1 MIGQTISHYKIIE
14 KLGEG
19 GMGVVYR
26 AHDLKLD
33 RIVALKFLPHHL
45 TANEAEQARF
55 LQEARAASALNHPN
69 ICAIHS
75 IGEEGDKQYIEMEFV
90 DGKTLRELIADRQL
104 TIDNCLGYAVQI
116 GEALQEAHSKG
127 IVHRDVKMDNIM
139 VNSKNQIKVM
149 DFGLAKLKGSLKL
162 TKTSSTVGTL
172 AYMAPEQIEGGE
184 VDARSDIFSFGVVL
198 FEMLT
203 GHMPFRGEHEAAMVY
218 SIVNEDPEPIEK
230 YRTDLSPVLVN
241 LIQRAL
247 EKNPADRYQ
256 SMADMDIELKRLLK
270 KTSKVV
276 RSASQVTHRVG
287 ELEGA
292 AATGEAPSTL
302 EPISRK
308 TPSMIW
314 KKPFFVGAAIV
325 AVIIVVGA
333 LYEFVLKKE
342 SNNQQTFSVQSMK
355 VTRLTSN
362 GKARQAA
369 VSPDGRY
376 VVFSTEESG
385 KQSLWVRQVA
395 TNSNV
400 QIVPPS
406 DVNYSGLTISRDGN
420 YVFYVAYQR
429 TTGKSAVYQLPV
441 LGGTPRRILD
451 DVDFPIAL
459 SPDNKLLT
467 FVRYN
472 PATGIMAL
480 MVAKTDGSEPK
491 ELASHKGDQWFNG
504 KPAWSPD
511 GKVIACALGSW
522 EGGYHLSVITVQV
535 EGGAE
540 RRFSRQRWQSIS
552 DLQWLPDGSGI
563 ILSAED
569 RSSMMN
575 QIWQLSYPDGTAIRT
590 TNDLLDYASLSL
602 TNDAQT
608 LCMVQGDYRSSIWIL
623 PQGSVARAQQ
633 ITNGRDEG
641 AMGLVWTPDGKIV
654 YGSSI
659 SGNIDLWIMDRD
671 GKNQKQLTA
680 DTARDYEPAVSPDGK
695 FILFGTDRS
704 GIPNIWRMELDGS
717 RPRPLTSGAENYN
730 ASISPD
736 GKWFAFSSWVKGPQF
751 IMKMS
756 TEGGEQEQ
764 LSETNGY
771 CPAISPDGKLIA
783 YLHTDEQT
791 RNSQIVVMDAK
802 GGKPVKQ
809 FEPLPTLP
817 YWGVMRWTRD
827 GSSLEYIDRRQ
838 GASNI
843 WSQPLAGGSP
853 RQVTDF
859 KSDYLSLFD
868 WSPDGKFLAVTRYSF
883 SSDVVLMSNA
893 K

>member
-1 MIGQTISHYKIIE
+1 MIGQKISHYKILE

-19 GMGVVYR
+19 GMGVVYK

-45 TANEAEQARF
+45 TSNEAEQARF

-69 ICAIHS
+69 ICAIYS
-75 IGEEGDKQYIEMEFV
+75 IGEEGEMQFIEMEFV
-90 DGKTLRELIADRQL
+90 DGVTLREKTEGGKLQIAG
-104 TIDNCLGYAVQI
+104 CVGYAVQI

-139 VNSKNQIKVM
+139 VNAKDQVKVM

-198 FEMLT
+198 YEMLT
-203 GHMPFRGEHEAAMVY
+203 GHLPFRGEHEAAMVY
-218 SIVNEDPEPIEK
+218 SIVNEEPEPIEK

-247 EKNPADRYQ
+247 EKNPGDRYQ
-256 SMADMDIELKRLLK
+256 SMSDMVIELKRLLK

-287 ELEGA
+287 ELEGTPT
-292 AATGEAPSTL
+292 TGEAVSPAESGSGKSSSIFRNKL
-302 EPISRK
+302 VI
-308 TPSMIW
+308 I
-314 KKPFFVGAAIV
+314 GAAIV

-342 SNNQQTFSVQSMK
+342 STSPRTFSVQSMK

-385 KQSLWVRQVA
+385 KRSLWVRQVA
-395 TNSNV
+395 TNSNI
-400 QIVPPS
+400 QIIPPL
-406 DVNYSGLTISRDGN
+406 DVTYYGLTISQDGN

-429 TTGKSAVYQLPV
+429 TTGKSAVYQVPV
-441 LGGTPRRILD
+441 LGGTPRKILD
-451 DVDFPIAL
+451 DVDNPIAL
-459 SPDNKLLT
+459 SPDNKMLT
-467 FVRYN
+467 FVRYTA
-472 PATGIMAL
+472 ATGTFAL

-491 ELASHKGDQWFNG
+491 ELASHKADQWFAG
-504 KPAWSPD
+504 RPAWSPD

-522 EGGYHLSVITVQV
+522 EGGFHHSVVTVQV

-540 RRFSRQRWQSIS
+540 RRFTRQRWYVVSE
-552 DLQWLPDGSGI
+552 LQWLPDVSGI
-563 ILSAED
+563 VLNAGD
-569 RSSMMN
+569 RGSFVT
-575 QIWQLSYPDGTAIRT
+575 QIWQLSYPDGAAIRT
-590 TNDLLDYASLSL
+590 TNDLLDYESPSL

-608 LCMVQGDYRSSIWIL
+608 LCVVQGDYRSSIWIL

-633 ITNGRDEG
+633 ITNGKDEG
-641 AMGLVWTPDGKIV
+641 FIGLAWTPDGKIV
-654 YGSSI
+654 YSSSVSGSP
-659 SGNIDLWIMDRD
+659 DLWLMDRD

-680 DTARDYEPAVSPDGK
+680 DTAFDSAPAVSPDGK
-695 FILFGTDRS
+695 FILFGTERS

-717 RPRPLTSGAENYN
+717 RPRQLTGGAENYSP
-730 ASISPD
+730 SISPD
-736 GKWFAFSSWVKGPQF
+736 GKWFAFCSWVKGPLF

-756 TEGGEQEQ
+756 TEGGEQVQ

-783 YLHTDEQT
+783 YLHVDEQT
-791 RNSQIVVMDAK
+791 RNSQIEVMDAK
-802 GGKPVKQ
+802 GGKPVKK
-809 FEPLPTLP
+809 FEVIPTLQDR
-817 YWGVMRWTRD
+817 GVMRWSRN
-827 GSSLEYIDRRQ
+827 GSALEYVDRRQ

-843 WSQPLAGGSP
+843 WSQPLSGGP
-853 RQVTDF
+853 PKQVTDF
-859 KSDYLSLFD
+859 KSDYLSSFD